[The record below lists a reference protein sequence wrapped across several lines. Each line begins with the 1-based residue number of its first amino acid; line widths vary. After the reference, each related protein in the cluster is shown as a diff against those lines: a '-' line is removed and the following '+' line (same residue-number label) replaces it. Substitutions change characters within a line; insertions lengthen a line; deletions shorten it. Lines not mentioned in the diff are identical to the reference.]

1 MYMSMYKSL
10 KFVYL
15 KDIQVHNFDHNPSFK
30 SHLQLGSGCFNMSA
44 GSAMEVGEGII
55 LIITT
60 VKHAILLVNS
70 RAG

>member
-10 KFVYL
+10 RFVYL
-15 KDIQVHNFDHNPSFK
+15 KDIQVHINFDHNLSFK

-55 LIITT
+55 
-60 VKHAILLVNS
+60 
-70 RAG
+70 